1 MTSNSDTII
10 KKNKEL
16 KGYRD
21 ERRQHEKALEAA
33 RADQAKARGAVMQKE
48 KTIKKTEKTLNARV
62 RFYLHVPFSLLRS
75 FRNQISSHSKRKSH
89 I

>member
-1 MTSNSDTII
+1 MISNSDTIV

-33 RADQAKARGAVMQKE
+33 RTDQAKARGAVMQKE
-48 KTIKKTEKTLNARV
+48 KAIKKTEKTLDARV
-62 RFYLHVPFSLLRS
+62 RFYLHIPFSLLTS
-75 FRNQISSHSKRKSH
+75 SRNQTSSHSKRKSH

>member
-1 MTSNSDTII
+1 MISNSDTIV

-48 KTIKKTEKTLNARV
+48 KAIKKTEKTLDARV
-62 RFYLHVPFSLLRS
+62 RFYLHIPFSLLTS
-75 FRNQISSHSKRKSH
+75 SRNQTSSHSKRKSH

>member
-1 MTSNSDTII
+1 MISNSDTIV

-21 ERRQHEKALEAA
+21 ERRQHEKALETA
-33 RADQAKARGAVMQKE
+33 RTDQAKARGAVMQKE
-48 KTIKKTEKTLNARV
+48 KAIKKTEKTLDARV
-62 RFYLHVPFSLLRS
+62 RFYLHIPFSLLTS
-75 FRNQISSHSKRKSH
+75 SRNQTSSHSKRKSH

>member
-1 MTSNSDTII
+1 MTSNSDTIV

-33 RADQAKARGAVMQKE
+33 RADQAKARGTVMQKE
-48 KTIKKTEKTLNARV
+48 KVIKKTEKTLDARV
-62 RFYLHVPFSLLRS
+62 CFYLHIPFSLLTS
-75 FRNQISSHSKRKSH
+75 SRNQISSHSKRTSH